1 MATNARTAPAD
12 RVNFAKIN
20 GVSFFIDEPDVYLG
34 QAHAIAAT
42 LQVAAEGEMPLTNAL
57 LAEAS
62 NAVQTL
68 IHLAAIGLDW
78 ERASATGKARA

>member
-1 MATNARTAPAD
+1 MATSARTAPAA
-12 RVNFAKIN
+12 RVNFPKIN
-20 GVSFFIDEPDVYLG
+20 GCSIFIDEPDQYLA

-57 LAEAS
+57 LAEAA

-68 IHLAAIGLDW
+68 IHLAAIGLEWQCD
-78 ERASATGKARA
+78 SAPGKVVA